1 MLGHIQIY
9 FGKVVSVT
17 DELKLNRCQ
26 ISIDGLTDEI
36 VPEDLPWY
44 FPWNGTSFLPI
55 LNDVVPVIC
64 FDENIS
70 TCFYGRKLD
79 LVDLKLTDGDYES
92 YLEIYKRTI
101 DDKNVQLTY
110 TKSKG
115 IEILNDKGKIQLE
128 KEKLSLFIDTL
139 GITITK
145 DKIDI
150 GTSGEASLLGDKTV
164 SQLTDMIKHQ
174 ANTITE
180 MMTLFNAISTACVT
194 PFTAPIKAAL
204 TPMIPISQ
212 TKLNTENSTLK
223 SGTSSLQSKKVFI
236 E

>member
-150 GTSGEASLLGDKTV
+150 GTSGEASLLCDKTV